1 MSLAVYKT
9 ELDPSPALR
18 KFVLL
23 SAAVAL
29 LAGIAIIMNLPLS
42 LTLRGVL
49 CGIWIFDCSNEV
61 KRLRRGSARIGRLQ
75 LDANGDIFATGPAG
89 RSEYLE
95 LLSGSVVLSRL
106 AWLRLRFPDGSVAA
120 ELLAGDPLRDPHWHR
135 LQLIWQQSRA
145 AFTAKNQRTV

>member
-1 MSLAVYKT
+1 MSLAVFKT

-29 LAGIAIIMNLPLS
+29 LAGTAIIMHLPLS

-49 CGIWIFDCSNEV
+49 CSVWILDCSNEL

-75 LDANGDIFATGPAG
+75 LDANGDIFATGPGG

-95 LLSGSVVLSRL
+95 LLSGSVVLSRV
-106 AWLRLRFPDGSVAA
+106 AWLRLRFPDGSVAG
-120 ELLAGDPLRDPHWHR
+120 ELLAGDPLRDPRWYR

-145 AFTAKNQRTV
+145 AFATKNQRAV